1 MGDVADLTAKAYEI
15 ARLIPAGHVTTY
27 GEYCCPLLPQQTALS

>member
-15 ARLIPAGHVTTY
+15 ARMIPQGHVTTY
-27 GEYCCPLLPQQTALS
+27 GQSLLLIHR

>member
-15 ARLIPAGHVTTY
+15 VRKIPHGMVTSY
-27 GEYCCPLLPQQTALS
+27 GELGGSDHEPQTRL